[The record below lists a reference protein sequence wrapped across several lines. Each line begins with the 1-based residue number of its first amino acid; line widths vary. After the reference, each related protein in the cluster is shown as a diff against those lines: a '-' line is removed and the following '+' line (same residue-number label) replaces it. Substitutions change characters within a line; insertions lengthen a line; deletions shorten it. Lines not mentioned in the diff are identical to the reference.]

1 MEINFCDNCDN
12 CLFLYSDEE
21 KKELYLGCKVCQ
33 TKKPY
38 NQEKCIYS
46 NQYELDLSETIN
58 QNKFLKE
65 DNTLPTIKDNS
76 NIKCPNIECSSIKN
90 NKPSDIQ
97 YIKYDHINMKFMYV
111 CKYCSQKWTN

>member
-1 MEINFCDNCDN
+1 M
-12 CLFLYSDEE
+12 LYYVW
-21 KKELYLGCKVCQ
+21 K

-111 CKYCSQKWTN
+111 CKYLFT